1 MPYPNIVNKEHYR
14 EVLVPPLPLSP
25 AAGAWRDTQ
34 GLCDT
39 HHCRHDK
46 NIHYQL
52 QLLRV
57 ASIMNQP
64 TWVTLT
70 FLKLE
75 YACETI

>member
-1 MPYPNIVNKEHYR
+1 MPSPNIVNMEHYR
-14 EVLVPPLPLSP
+14 EVLLPPLPLSP
-25 AAGAWRDTQ
+25 AAGAWRDT
-34 GLCDT
+34 GDT
-39 HHCRHDK
+39 RHCRHDK

>member
-1 MPYPNIVNKEHYR
+1 MPSPNIVNTEHYR
-14 EVLVPPLPLSP
+14 EVLLPPLLLTP
-25 AAGAWRDTQ
+25 AAGTWLYTR
-34 GLCDT
+34 
-39 HHCRHDK
+39 HCCHDK

-70 FLKLE
+70 FLKLK

>member
-1 MPYPNIVNKEHYR
+1 MPSPNIVNTEHYR
-14 EVLVPPLPLSP
+14 EVLVPPLPLTP
-25 AAGAWRDTQ
+25 AAGTWRDTR
-34 GLCDT
+34 
-39 HHCRHDK
+39 HCRHDK